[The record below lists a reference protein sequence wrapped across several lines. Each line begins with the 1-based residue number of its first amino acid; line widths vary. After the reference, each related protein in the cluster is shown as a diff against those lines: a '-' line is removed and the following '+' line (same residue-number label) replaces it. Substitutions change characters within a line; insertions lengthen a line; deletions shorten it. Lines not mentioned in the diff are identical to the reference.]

1 MRVVKRTWSLVRA
14 IVGAGVSSIGRGID
28 GCLVDL
34 LISTFL
40 ELPVLKA
47 VIVQAAFAVT
57 HGARCSACSTLASP
71 PKDTR
76 FWSRRSFAR
85 NAKACGLL
93 RFQSPLQTAV
103 PDNRRCLEK
112 LFSSPPL
119 SRGGS
124 GLGPD
129 RLIANL
135 TAFRA
140 SADKI
145 EPVVIGFVYCVV
157 NLAR

>member
-14 IVGAGVSSIGRGID
+14 IAGAGVSSIGRGID

-40 ELPVLKA
+40 ELPVLKP

-57 HGARCSACSTLASP
+57 RGARCNACSTLASR

-85 NAKACGLL
+85 NAKACGSS
-93 RFQSPLQTAV
+93 RFQSHSQIAA
-103 PDNRRCLEK
+103 PDNRKC
-112 LFSSPPL
+112 
-119 SRGGS
+119 
-124 GLGPD
+124 
-129 RLIANL
+129 
-135 TAFRA
+135 RA
-140 SADKI
+140 K
-145 EPVVIGFVYCVV
+145 
-157 NLAR
+157 